1 MAATAAEDYKRV
13 IGRAPDRLPLEDR
26 IQLAGKFIALEIYS
40 PETVPLVQIQAIGN
54 SLADCIRMLK
64 SRGLDP
70 ANFEF
75 RRMPLPY

>member
-1 MAATAAEDYKRV
+1 MARTAEDYQRV

-26 IQLAGKFIALEIYS
+26 IQLAGKYIALEIYS
-40 PETVPLVQIQAIGN
+40 PETVPLVRIEAIGD

-64 SRGLDP
+64 GRGLDP

-75 RRMPLPY
+75 RRLPAPY

>member
-1 MAATAAEDYKRV
+1 MAATAADDYQRL

-26 IQLAGKFIALEIYS
+26 IEFAGKFIALEIYS
-40 PETVPLVQIQAIGN
+40 PETVPLVRIEAIGN

-70 ANFEF
+70 AQFEF
-75 RRMPLPY
+75 RLLSPPY